1 MYDISVQVDEP
12 FAGAVSAEWLA
23 EVARR
28 ALAAEGAGEAEL
40 GIVLTDDA
48 TVRELNRRYAGEDET
63 TDVLSFSL
71 QEGEAFA
78 ALDGA
83 PQPLGEVIIAY
94 PVALRQADQ
103 AGHAV
108 EREVAQL
115 LVHGVLHLL
124 GYDHAEPEE
133 ERLMRSRE
141 QAVLDSL

>member
-1 MYDISVQVDEP
+1 MYDISVQVDQP
-12 FAGAVSAEWLA
+12 FDRAISAEWLS

-40 GIVLTDDA
+40 GIVLTDDD
-48 TVRELNRRYAGEDET
+48 TVRELNRRYAGEDQT

-71 QEGEAFA
+71 QEGEVFA
-78 ALDGA
+78 APEWA
-83 PQPLGEVIIAY
+83 PQALGEVIIAY
-94 PVALRQADQ
+94 PVALRQAEQ

-108 EREVAQL
+108 EREVAHL

-141 QAVLDSL
+141 QAALAGL